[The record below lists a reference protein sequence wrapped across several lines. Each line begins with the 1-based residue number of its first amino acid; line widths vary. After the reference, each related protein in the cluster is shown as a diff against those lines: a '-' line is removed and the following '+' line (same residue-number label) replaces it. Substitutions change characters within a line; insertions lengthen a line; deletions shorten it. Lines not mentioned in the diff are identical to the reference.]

1 MGMTMDLIH
10 YASIVTMQ
18 AAFYSF
24 RRHLMTMRHLAT
36 FSPRCRIKGI
46 FAFAA
51 SALLAASVFAQDKP
65 PLKILVGFPPGGS
78 VDILARTLGDAM
90 RDDFSSV
97 VVDNKPG
104 AAGRIALMQ
113 TKAAKPDGQTVIVLP
128 MGPMVIFPH
137 TYKKLDY
144 DALKDFTPVS
154 QLAISNFGVVA
165 GPSAGAN
172 SVSEMLAK
180 VKADPKLGNYGT
192 PGAGS
197 VPHFLGVMMEQTTGV
212 PLNHIPF
219 QGGAPA
225 NTALLG
231 GHIQYKFDVVS
242 ETVQL
247 HRDGKVKILAVAGA
261 KRDSM
266 IPEVPTLKEQGVNI
280 ETGVWFAMYAPAGLP
295 PDVLARLEK
304 SVVTALRKKDTFDK
318 LDKLGFDVTATSSR
332 ELGNIQRADL
342 ARWEKPIK
350 ATGVALD

>member
-1 MGMTMDLIH
+1 
-10 YASIVTMQ
+10 
-18 AAFYSF
+18 
-24 RRHLMTMRHLAT
+24 
-36 FSPRCRIKGI
+36 
-46 FAFAA
+46 
-51 SALLAASVFAQDKP
+51 
-65 PLKILVGFPPGGS
+65 
-78 VDILARTLGDAM
+78 
-90 RDDFSSV
+90 

-137 TYKKLDY
+137 SYKKLDY
-144 DALKDFTPVS
+144 DALKDFTPIS

-247 HRDGKVKILAVAGA
+247 HREGKVKIIAVAGA
-261 KRDSM
+261 KRDPM
-266 IPEVPTLKEQGVNI
+266 IPDVPTLKEQGVNI